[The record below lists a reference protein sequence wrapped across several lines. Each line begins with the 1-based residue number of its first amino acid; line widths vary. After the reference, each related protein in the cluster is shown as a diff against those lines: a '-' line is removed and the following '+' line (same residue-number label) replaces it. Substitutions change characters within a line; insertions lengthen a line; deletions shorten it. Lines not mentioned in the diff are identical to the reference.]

1 LTDKQSKSFEAMYGK
16 LERTDVP
23 EKISGRPVSRSAR
36 EFLAK
41 LKEQDEKS

>member
-1 LTDKQSKSFEAMYGK
+1 MSDKQSKSFEAMYGK
-16 LERTDVP
+16 LEKTGVP

-41 LKEQDEKS
+41 LKEQNGQS